1 MTNLSLKNLSDSIKQ
16 KFYPEGVPSNFRAR
30 LGRDY
35 ETGNVVVLN
44 VTDKPELWHLPIID
58 AESFNNYA
66 QKIKEE
72 NQ

>member
-16 KFYPEGVPSNFRAR
+16 KFYPEGAPSNFKAR
-30 LGRDY
+30 LRRDY

-58 AESFNNYA
+58 DESFNNYA

>member
-16 KFYPEGVPSNFRAR
+16 KFYPDGVPSNFKAR
-30 LGRDY
+30 LRRDY

-58 AESFNNYA
+58 DESFNNYA